1 MLPPFRISMATS
13 DLYLSEYVLDF
24 MIYTTISNTD
34 KHVLKKCKT
43 SEI

>member
-34 KHVLKKCKT
+34 KHVLQKCKT